1 MEIKQLKE
9 NTKTDKERIKYYLD
23 KFTEIQEKQRKYQE
37 NKKNST
43 QYQNEDIKEI
53 KNIALMG
60 SYGSGK
66 STILENLKNENP
78 EKYINVSMMEFAD
91 EVEQNN
97 KGTQNNKEE
106 KIRKVEQSIIQQLI
120 YQVPQKMIP
129 YSKIKKEY
137 PSEKSSKFRICLL
150 ASFIVVM
157 ILFLIFRGWNHI
169 IPFNI
174 KSFGTWVAFV
184 ALLFIAISRFCLL
197 NSFFYYIHRNYQLTK
212 IITKASTTIELDK
225 YESVYNCFLDELI
238 YFFKCTSYDT
248 VIFEDIDRYNDLVF
262 FSHLRELNTLLNNSQ
277 YLDKPITFIYGVRED
292 IFIKQDKHKFFDAM
306 ITVKPIVAFTS
317 SLQIFQEYFNNEEI
331 EDRTLEI
338 LSEYMYDM
346 RL

>member
-1 MEIKQLKE
+1 METQQLIE
-9 NTKTDKERIKYYLD
+9 NTKTDKDRIEYYLG
-23 KFTEIQEKQRKYQE
+23 KFTEIQEKQKKYQE
-37 NKKNST
+37 SKKNPT
-43 QYQNEDIKEI
+43 LYQSEDLKEI

-60 SYGSGK
+60 PYGSGK
-66 STILENLKNENP
+66 STILNALKDANP
-78 EKYINVSMMEFAD
+78 RKYINVSMMEFSD
-91 EVEQNN
+91 EVERNN

-120 YQVPQKMIP
+120 YQVSQKMIP

-197 NSFFYYIHRNYQLTK
+197 NSFFYYIHRNYQFTK

-277 YLDKPITFIYGVRED
+277 YLNKPITFIYAVRED
-292 IFIKQDKHKFFDAM
+292 IFIKQDNTNFLMQCLLLSPYLRLLVHCRYFKNFLKIKKLKIKH
-306 ITVKPIVAFTS
+306 
-317 SLQIFQEYFNNEEI
+317 
-331 EDRTLEI
+331 
-338 LSEYMYDM
+338 
-346 RL
+346 